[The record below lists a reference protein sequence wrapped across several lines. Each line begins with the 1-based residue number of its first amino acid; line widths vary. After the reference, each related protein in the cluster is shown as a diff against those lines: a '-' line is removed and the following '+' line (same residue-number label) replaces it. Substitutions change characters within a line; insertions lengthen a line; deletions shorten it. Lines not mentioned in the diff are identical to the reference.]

1 MFKKSLAAVAVLGAF
16 AATSF
21 AADVTL
27 YGKVDMGVQY
37 QNEEVTGFDGVE
49 KTTDSF
55 TLDSGVGS
63 ASRIGLKATED
74 LGNGYQV
81 SFKLEKGFKVDGTSE
96 DADQFFDRE
105 SSLSLSSGWGTLMAG
120 RFGSFSAAASDT
132 DIVMSRVENFDGGL
146 SEGELVMLGKMDN
159 AIAYL
164 SPKFAGFQAAA
175 MYSFKNDSNSDTA
188 DKETDGIYLNEEGH
202 RSADHYAGLALTY
215 DIGALQ
221 TALSYERVIRHTEDA
236 KRGNPVTGI
245 SKQPYDDGQLITF
258 GGNYDFDMFQLYA
271 AGQYFTGMDD
281 VIGFS
286 DAKYDSAVAKLDSGA
301 IDGYGL
307 HVGTNF
313 DALGGHFG
321 AAVYYVDA
329 KADFVGAK
337 DADGQYFGVAG
348 RYIYDLSKRTN
359 IRTSLSYSQK
369 TWDKVGKFDAKTNN
383 SDFEQ
388 NTYVAKV
395 SLTHNF

>member
-27 YGKVDMGVQY
+27 YGKVDMGLQY
-37 QNEEVTGFDGVE
+37 KNAE
-49 KTTDSF
+49 TTNFNGTETKADAL
-55 TLDSGVGS
+55 TLDSGVGQ

-81 SFKLEKGFKVDGTSE
+81 SFKLEKGFKVDGTYE
-96 DADQFFDRE
+96 DVDQFFDRE
-105 SSLSLSSGWGTLMAG
+105 SSLSLSSGWGTVMAG
-120 RFGSFSAAASDT
+120 RFGSFSAASSAT
-132 DIVMSRVENFDGGL
+132 DIVMSRVENFDGGH

-188 DKETDGIYLNEEGH
+188 DKEGDGIYLNEEGH

-215 DIGALQ
+215 DVGALQ
-221 TALSYERVIRHTEDA
+221 TALSYERIIRHTEDA
-236 KRGNPVTGI
+236 NQNVTTI

-258 GGNYDFDMFQLYA
+258 GGNYDFDLFKLYA

-348 RYIYDLSKRTN
+348 RYVYDLSKRTN
-359 IRTSLSYSQK
+359 IRTSLAYSQK
-369 TWDKVGKFDAKTNN
+369 TWDKIADADKD
-383 SDFEQ
+383 DFEK

>member
-37 QNEEVTGFDGVE
+37 QNEEFNGFDGVE
-49 KTTDSF
+49 YNKDKF
-55 TLDSGVGS
+55 TLDSGVGQ

-74 LGNGYQV
+74 LGNGYKV

-120 RFGSFSAAASDT
+120 RFGSFSAASSDT
-132 DIVMSRVENFDGGL
+132 DIVMSRVESFDGGHT
-146 SEGELVMLGKMDN
+146 GAELVMFGKMDN
-159 AIAYL
+159 SIAYF

-175 MYSFKNDSNSDTA
+175 MYSLKSDATEEA
-188 DKETDGIYLNEEGH
+188 QREGH
-202 RSADHYAGLALTY
+202 RDADRYAGVALTY

-221 TALSYERVIRHTEDA
+221 TALSYEVQMRTTTSKMDDA
-236 KRGNPVTGI
+236 K
-245 SKQPYDDGQLITF
+245 LITF
-258 GGNYDFDMFQLYA
+258 GGNYDFDLFKLYA
-271 AGQYFTGMDD
+271 AGQYFTG
-281 VIGFS
+281 F
-286 DAKYDSAVAKLDSGA
+286 DSAIASSDMITSAGETLGKTGEALKTYNPLGQGG
-301 IDGYGL
+301 IEGYAL

-321 AAVYYVDA
+321 TAVYYVDA
-329 KADFVGAK
+329 SAEIQGHQDV
-337 DADGQYFGVAG
+337 DGQYFGVAG

-359 IRTSLSYSQK
+359 IRTTLAYNQK
-369 TWDKVGKFDAKTNN
+369 TWDKFSGEKAFKD
-383 SDFEQ
+383 DFEK

>member
-37 QNEEVTGFDGVE
+37 KNAEMTGFDGVE
-49 KTTDSF
+49 TNKDGF
-55 TLDSGVGS
+55 TLDSGVGQ

-74 LGNGYQV
+74 LGNGYKV
-81 SFKLEKGFKVDGTSE
+81 SFKLEKGFKVDGTKE
-96 DADQFFDRE
+96 DGKQFFDRE
-105 SSLSLSSGWGTLMAG
+105 SSLSLSSGWGTVMAG

-132 DIVMSRVENFDGGL
+132 DIVMSRVDSFDGGH
-146 SEGELVMLGKMDN
+146 SEGELVMFGKQDN

-175 MYSFKNDSNSDTA
+175 MYSLKSDATEDA
-188 DKETDGIYLNEEGH
+188 DLYREGH
-202 RSADHYAGLALTY
+202 RDADRYAGVALTY
-215 DIGALQ
+215 DLGALQ
-221 TALSYERVIRHTEDA
+221 TALSYEVQMRSTREQ
-236 KRGNPVTGI
+236 NL
-245 SKQPYDDGQLITF
+245 DDGKLITF

-271 AGQYFTGMDD
+271 AGQYFTGMED
-281 VIGFS
+281 VIGFE
-286 DAKYDSAVAKLDSGA
+286 DAKYTATKLDAGA

-329 KADFVGAK
+329 TADFVGAK

-359 IRTSLSYSQK
+359 IRTSLAYSQK
-369 TWDKVGKFDAKTNN
+369 TWDKIGAADKD
-383 SDFEQ
+383 DFEK